1 VWRSLCLPRSSRRHT
16 PPFSERSRPSPIL
29 RHPTWCAF
37 QKYFARV
44 ASLAS
49 PPHSRASTTRCLS
62 VCEPDPLYRLAQSWR
77 AFSPSCAGPRQAN
90 NRPLVAFVCSIK
102 VRLEGNSDVAVGTAP
117 IASGSAQPQGVHRFS
132 ARQLLG
138 KPEGGGHCLLAD
150 FRLAASQQ
158 KPPPRFAAGRWVRP
172 TGLPS
177 SSGYAPQPAG
187 LNRQGRY
194 AAALWLAELSAIFVS
209 SSSACF
215 SSWRFS
221 SRRSAASCLPS
232 CFAQAISVP

>member
-1 VWRSLCLPRSSRRHT
+1 VRPLALTFTPRGHQPKQVPFPSSFRQ
-16 PPFSERSRPSPIL
+16 PS
-29 RHPTWCAF
+29 
-37 QKYFARV
+37 
-44 ASLAS
+44 S

-117 IASGSAQPQGVHRFS
+117 IASGSAQPHGVHRFS
-132 ARQLLG
+132 AHQLLG
-138 KPEGGGHCLLAD
+138 KPQGGGHCLLAD

-158 KPPPRFAAGRWVRP
+158 KPPPRFAAGRWVKP

-177 SSGYAPQPAG
+177 SSYTRRNLQGSADKVVTPPPSG
-187 LNRQGRY
+187 WPNFRQF
-194 AAALWLAELSAIFVS
+194 LSAVRRHAFPPGGS
-209 SSSACF
+209 PRGGRQPPACRAA
-215 SSWRFS
+215 SP
-221 SRRSAASCLPS
+221 RRSACRNG
-232 CFAQAISVP
+232 